1 MDIDGL
7 LRSLN
12 GHSARYLVIGATAFP
27 VYGYARATLDLDL
40 FIDPT
45 PENAARVRAALT
57 DFGYDLTDVSVDEL
71 RTKKVLIRQYAL
83 ETDIHPFVKGITFED
98 AWARRVNDQIKGV
111 PVGFA
116 SLDDLIRMKEAA
128 GRPKDLEDLRVL
140 RRLRD
145 GK

>member
-12 GHSARYLVIGATAFP
+12 DHKARYLVIGASAFP
-27 VYGYARATLDLDL
+27 VYGYARATLDLDI
-40 FIDPT
+40 FIEPT

-57 DFGYDLTDVSVDEL
+57 DFGYDLTDVSADEL

-83 ETDIHPFVKGITFED
+83 ETDVHPFVKGITFED

-116 SLDDLIRMKEAA
+116 CLDDLILMKEAA